1 MSAALGAALK
11 KIAVALLSDKRT
23 WKVIGAVVLGLILLI
38 IFPLSVLATL
48 NTGAG
53 LKLDS
58 DALRKSFLE
67 NMSMENKA
75 VLQAME
81 DGMLTI
87 EKRMIEAGF
96 PARVKEAQ
104 ILYFCCLYEIEK
116 DDPRFYEKLV
126 GCFAADQTDEQLI
139 SAVNRTFGVN
149 ISVKDF
155 RNIMSLVKNTYI
167 DASKFRNPAL
177 KNNLDLVEW
186 AKNAYDSGWGY
197 VWGTYGLV
205 LTEDLLNVKINQYP
219 DMVGGK
225 ADYIRK
231 TWLKGRTAD
240 CVGLIKGYGWFDPA
254 TQQIN
259 YGSNGMRDVT
269 ATGMYNAATVKGP
282 ISTIPETPGLA
293 VWMPGH
299 IGIYIGGGE
308 VIEAQS
314 TRNGVKK
321 TKLAGRGWHAWLEVP
336 YINYTA
342 VPGEENL

>member
-11 KIAVALLSDKRT
+11 KILVALFTDKRT
-23 WKVIGAVVLGLILLI
+23 WKIIGAVVLGVILLFV
-38 IFPLSVLATL
+38 FPLTVLGTFQM
-48 NTGAG
+48 GAN
-53 LKLDS
+53 LKLDT
-58 DALRKSFLE
+58 DALQKSLVE
-67 NMSMENKA
+67 NMSAEEKA
-75 VLQAME
+75 KLQAME
-81 DGMLTI
+81 DCMLTI
-87 EKRMIEAGF
+87 ERRMIEAGF

-104 ILYFCCLYEIEK
+104 ILYFCNLYEIQRT
-116 DDPRFYEKLV
+116 DPNFYEKLI
-126 GCFAADQTDEQLI
+126 GCFAANQTDEQLI
-139 SAVNRTFGVN
+139 DAVNRTFGTNV
-149 ISVKDF
+149 SLKDF
-155 RNIMSLVKNTYI
+155 RNIMSLVKNTYV
-167 DASKFRNPAL
+167 DASKFTNPST

-205 LTEDLLNVKINQYP
+205 LTEKLLQSKINQYP

-225 ADYIRK
+225 ADYIRR

-240 CVGLIKGYGWFDPA
+240 CVGLIKGYGWYDPA
-254 TQQIN
+254 TGEIN
-259 YGSNGMRDVT
+259 YGSNGMQDVT
-269 ATGMYNAATVKGP
+269 AGGMYDAARVKGP

-299 IGIYIGGGE
+299 IGIYIGNGE

-336 YINYTA
+336 YINYIA
-342 VPGEENL
+342 VPEETP